1 MGKVPQEHRGR
12 SWPCP
17 TCLCTQPP
25 GDWPGP
31 GVPAPQSPA
40 DWRRR
45 SLYADEAGL
54 SLPPFSPKAIA
65 TGLVSPGKAAAW
77 KTWALL
83 SEGRTSLAVCPQD
96 PCCSPSPT
104 TAPPFLIPVPSPVR

>member
-12 SWPCP
+12 PCP
-17 TCLCTQPP
+17 TCLCAQPP

-31 GVPAPQSPA
+31 GVHAPQSAA